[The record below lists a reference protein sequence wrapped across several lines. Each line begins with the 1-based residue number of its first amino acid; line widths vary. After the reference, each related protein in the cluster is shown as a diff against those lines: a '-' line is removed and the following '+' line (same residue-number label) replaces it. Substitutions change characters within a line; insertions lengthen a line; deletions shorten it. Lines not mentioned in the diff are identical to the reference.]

1 MEKIKIIG
9 WDIGGANIK
18 ATKIIYNKK
27 TTELE
32 SIKSSSSFFAMWNRN
47 KNPLELIESIY
58 QNLGKVDYFAIT
70 MTAELAD
77 RFSSKI
83 EGIIYFVNLFK
94 NNYTQEKL
102 YFYNNQAQA
111 LNLDNKVIKN
121 QNKNKNQ
128 DPVKEQKNFEKLMS
142 LAAANWAVS
151 AAFAA
156 EFKEDFVLFDLGSST
171 IDLIPV
177 KNKKIIALGST
188 DVQRLETGELIYLGL
203 LRTNLSNL
211 VDKVPFQGKMIAVI
225 NEYFASTADLHL
237 LKGLIDTAA
246 YSVSPADNGEKT
258 IKAAK
263 ARIARMISLD
273 LNLISDSEL
282 MLIVDYIYEQEIGLI
297 YNKLLQ
303 LFSRFSSDF
312 NLPLLMNNKAALL
325 KKDLELRSKFSFQSL
340 TELIPLLE
348 NNILTTTA
356 AAFLLLKK
364 IINQDLGILMGLK
377 DE

>member
-1 MEKIKIIG
+1 
-9 WDIGGANIK
+9 
-18 ATKIIYNKK
+18 
-27 TTELE
+27 
-32 SIKSSSSFFAMWNRN
+32 
-47 KNPLELIESIY
+47 
-58 QNLGKVDYFAIT
+58 
-70 MTAELAD
+70 
-77 RFSSKI
+77 
-83 EGIIYFVNLFK
+83 
-94 NNYTQEKL
+94 
-102 YFYNNQAQA
+102 
-111 LNLDNKVIKN
+111 
-121 QNKNKNQ
+121 
-128 DPVKEQKNFEKLMS
+128 MS